1 MQAVRL
7 HPAPATSQA
16 YSPSNPAPSSA
27 LHLDKDLPVPKLSKP
42 GEILVR
48 VKATTVIRDM
58 LTWPETY
65 AHEYPILGNDL
76 SGVVIETFSP
86 QSSFKPGD
94 EIFGMTDGD
103 RPCTWAEYCIVM
115 EDEVALK
122 PKGLT
127 WDAAAAMPLSA
138 MTAYEALYDHAG
150 ISVPVLGDVSRPDGH
165 RSLTSEHKQ
174 RLLITGA
181 AGAVGIYL
189 IQLASISDVYTVA
202 ATSSNARNKEFLQSL
217 GADETVEY
225 SALLSE
231 YKKSFDVI
239 IDTVGGSILSG
250 CWENIKE
257 GGSIISVD
265 SASYDFVADH
275 QKRGLSKEGIN
286 ALFFIVKGGK
296 RVLKFLAQLAEV
308 DKLRPFVLQ
317 TYPLSEVRQAY
328 DHTNGRYS
336 GRGKV
341 ILTID

>member
-7 HPAPATSQA
+7 HPAPASSDA

-27 LHLDKDLPVPKLSKP
+27 LHLDKDVPIPKLSKP
-42 GEILVR
+42 GELLVR
-48 VKATTVIRDM
+48 VRATTVIRDM

-65 AHEYPILGNDL
+65 AHDYPILGNDL
-76 SGVVIETFSP
+76 SGVVVETYSQ

-122 PKGLT
+122 PKGLA

-150 ISVPVLGDVSRPDGH
+150 ISVPALEDISRPGGR
-165 RSLTSEHKQ
+165 RSQTSEHKQ

-181 AGAVGIYL
+181 AGAVGLYL
-189 IQLASISDVYTVA
+189 VQLASVSDVYTVA
-202 ATSSNARNKEFLQSL
+202 ATSSNARNKEFLQTL

-225 SALLSE
+225 SDLLSGN
-231 YKKSFDVI
+231 KKSFDVI
-239 IDTVGGSILSG
+239 IDTVGGSTLSG

-257 GGSIISVD
+257 GGTIISVD

-275 QKRGLSKEGIN
+275 QKRSLSKEGVK
-286 ALFFIVKGGK
+286 ALWFIVKGGR
-296 RVLKFLAQLAEV
+296 RVLGFLAQLAEM
-308 DKLRPFVLQ
+308 DMLRPFVLQ

-341 ILTID
+341 ILTIN